1 MRDRE
6 RAGSHVAGR
15 PSGRPRRWG
24 DRLAPYLFISPF
36 LVSFLALFLGPA
48 LYALVLS
55 FFRYAGYGKA
65 TWVGFRNFRIILAY
79 DVFWIEMRNI
89 VFYWVAHAIPM
100 VFLAFGLAVLVNS
113 RLVTRKNF
121 FKPVIFVPQV
131 VASVAAALLFQC
143 FFGTKY
149 GILNHLLGTQ
159 IPWLT
164 DMDLARW
171 PVVILLVWRGTGY
184 WFVICLA
191 GLTTIGAEIMEAA
204 IVDGATAW
212 QRLTRI
218 TIPLMRK
225 TFLFI
230 FVVDAIVTLR
240 LFAEPNVL
248 AGKPG
253 TLAPVEMAPVINLVV
268 ENVRNAQFGL
278 AAATGWLLFVAIA
291 CVSWVQF
298 RILQGRGEE
307 R

>member
-1 MRDRE
+1 VMLD
-6 RAGSHVAGR
+6 
-15 PSGRPRRWG
+15 
-24 DRLAPYLFISPF
+24 
-36 LVSFLALFLGPA
+36 
-48 LYALVLS
+48 
-55 FFRYAGYGKA
+55 
-65 TWVGFRNFRIILAY
+65 Y
-79 DVFWIEMRNI
+79 DVFWIEMRNV
-89 VFYWVAHAIPM
+89 VFYWIAHAIPM
-100 VFLAFGLAVLVNS
+100 VILAFGLAVLVNS

-121 FKPVIFVPQV
+121 FKPIIFIPQV
-131 VASVAAALLFQC
+131 VASVAAALLFQN

-149 GILNHLLGTQ
+149 GILNNLLGTQ

-171 PVVILLVWRGTGY
+171 AVVIVLVWRGTGY

-191 GLTTIGAEIMEAA
+191 GLTTISAEIMEAA
-204 IVDGATAW
+204 VVDGASAW

-225 TFLFI
+225 TFLFV

-278 AAATGWLLFVAIA
+278 AAATGWLLFIAIA
-291 CVSWVQF
+291 VVSWLQF
-298 RILQGRGEE
+298 RIFRVRGEE

>member
-1 MRDRE
+1 MPR
-6 RAGSHVAGR
+6 GIGR
-15 PSGRPRRWG
+15 SQRTRRWS
-24 DRLAPYLFISPF
+24 DRLVPYLFIGPF
-36 LVSFLALFLGPA
+36 ILSFLALFLGPA
-48 LYALVLS
+48 ISALVLS

-65 TWVGFRNFRIILAY
+65 TWVGLRNYTVMLEY
-79 DVFWIEMRNI
+79 NVFWIEMRNV
-89 VFYWVAHAIPM
+89 VFYWAAHAVPM
-100 VFLAFGLAVLVNS
+100 VVLAFGLAVLVNS

-131 VASVAAALLFQC
+131 VASVAAALLFQN

-149 GILNHLLGTQ
+149 GVLNNLLGTQ

-164 DMDLARW
+164 DMGLARW
-171 PVVILLVWRGTGY
+171 AVVIVLVWRGTGY

-191 GLTTIGAEIMEAA
+191 GLTAISSEIMEAA
-204 IVDGATAW
+204 VVDGASAW

-225 TFLFI
+225 TFLFV

-240 LFAEPNVL
+240 LFTEPNVL

-253 TLAPVEMAPVINLVV
+253 TLAAVDMAPVINLVV

-278 AAATGWLLFVAIA
+278 AAATGWLLFIAIA
-291 CVSWVQF
+291 FVSWLQF
-298 RILQGRGEE
+298 RLFQGKTERG
-307 R
+307 

>member
-1 MRDRE
+1 MTAED
-6 RAGSHVAGR
+6 VR
-15 PSGRPRRWG
+15 PPGPTALARLTRWK
-24 DRLAPYLFISPF
+24 DLLAPYLFIFPF
-36 LVSFLALFLGPA
+36 IVSFLALFLGPA
-48 LYALVLS
+48 IYALLLS

-65 TWVGFRNFRIILAY
+65 TWVGLRNYAVILNY
-79 DVFWIEMRNI
+79 DVFWIEMSNV
-89 VFYWVAHAIPM
+89 VFYWIAHAIPM
-100 VFLAFGLAVLVNS
+100 VILAFSLAVLVNAKAI
-113 RLVTRKNF
+113 THKNF
-121 FKPVIFVPQV
+121 FKPIIFVPQV
-131 VASVAAALLFQC
+131 VAGVAAALLFQN

-149 GILNHLLGTQ
+149 GILNNLLGTQ

-171 PVVILLVWRGTGY
+171 AVVIVLVWRGTGY

-191 GLTTIGAEIMEAA
+191 GLTTISNEIMEAA

-212 QRLTRI
+212 QRLIRI
-218 TIPLMRK
+218 TIPLMRR
-225 TFLFI
+225 TFLFV

-253 TLAPVEMAPVINLVV
+253 TLAPEGMAPVINLVV

-278 AAATGWLLFVAIA
+278 AAATGWLLFVVIA
-291 CVSWVQF
+291 FVSWLQF
-298 RILQGRGEE
+298 RLLQGRTEE